1 MTQVDQPEK
10 KPVPDH
16 ASDLGPGIIREGGDR
31 GISPSLVGRASADPR
46 KTLVMSKGMMG
57 TVVRAILGCFKQGR
71 ETIEST
77 RNAAK
82 ELDQQERRELTQHV
96 AANTKN

>member
-1 MTQVDQPEK
+1 MSFPPSLPPEDSKIIMTQVDQPEK

-16 ASDLGPGIIREGGDR
+16 ASDLGPGIIREGGNR

-57 TVVRAILGCFKQGR
+57 TVVRAILGCLNR
-71 ETIEST
+71 EE
-77 RNAAK
+77 K
-82 ELDQQERRELTQHV
+82 P
-96 AANTKN
+96 